1 MTIPDFDTTDTPM
14 RRVRRR
20 LGWSQKRAADTARV
34 HQATWSRVE
43 RGAQV
48 PSVDVV
54 FKICAAL
61 DLTAD
66 QVLEPWRPRAGTD
79 AA

>member
-1 MTIPDFDTTDTPM
+1 MNNFDTTDTPVRQA
-14 RRVRRR
+14 RRVR
-20 LGWSQKRAADTARV
+20 GWSQKRAADAAQV

-43 RGAQV
+43 RGTQM
-48 PSVDVV
+48 PSGALVL
-54 FKICAAL
+54 KIAGAL

-66 QVLEPWRPRAGTD
+66 QVLLPWRDQAEAN